1 MNQALTIDASGLSNR
16 QLLEALNAML
26 DKIAAGTAARAGG
39 DGAAGESMPTVQ
51 VTGLA
56 GRDGALMNLERVANI
71 HVEGQLGD
79 YAFAFN
85 RLSNLR
91 VEGNVGDGTGE
102 GMISGGVRVRGN
114 AGSGAGTAISGGTLA
129 IYGSAGDYCGAAMRG
144 GELFVRGNVGAAAGA
159 GSLWGTIVI
168 GGDAGEGLGDA
179 MRGSTIFL
187 KGQAKSLGRGVREA
201 PLREREKL
209 RLGLLLINAGI
220 RGDVRDFR
228 RIVSEATLRA
238 DDAKRPKGEL
248 NPSWR

>member
-1 MNQALTIDASGLSNR
+1 MSSESTIDASSLNDR
-16 QLLEALNAML
+16 QLVEAINNALE
-26 DKIAAGTAARAGG
+26 KTIAASAARPGG
-39 DGAAGESMPTVQ
+39 DGASGDGLPTIQ
-51 VTGLA
+51 ITGA
-56 GRDGALMNLERVANI
+56 TGRDSFLVNLGIAANI
-71 HVEGQLGD
+71 QVDGVLGD

-85 RLSNLR
+85 RVTNIR
-91 VEGNVGDGTGE
+91 MEGNVGDGAGE
-102 GMISGGVRVRGN
+102 GMISGAVRVRGN
-114 AGSGAGTAISGGTLA
+114 AGVGAGTAISGGTLA
-129 IYGSAGDYCGAAMRG
+129 IYGIAGDYCGAAMRG

-187 KGQAKSLGRGVREA
+187 RGNAVSLGRGVREA

-220 RGDVRDFR
+220 RGDVKDFR
-228 RIVSEATLRA
+228 RIVSEATLRS
-238 DDAKRPKGEL
+238 DEAKRPKGEL

>member
-1 MNQALTIDASGLSNR
+1 MNEELTIDAGKMNSR
-16 QLLEALNAML
+16 QLRGAIEAAMA
-26 DKIAAGTAARAGG
+26 KIAAADAARVGG
-39 DGAAGESMPTVQ
+39 DGAVGDGTSLIQIAGVQ
-51 VTGLA
+51 GRDSLLMDLGLA
-56 GRDGALMNLERVANI
+56 TSIQVA
-71 HVEGQLGD
+71 GPLGD

-85 RLSNLR
+85 RMADVR
-91 VEGNVGDGTGE
+91 IDGDVGDGAGE
-102 GMISGGVRVRGN
+102 GMISGAVRVRGN
-114 AGSGAGTAISGGTLA
+114 AGCGAGTAISGGTLA

-144 GELFVRGNVGAAAGA
+144 GELFVRGNVGAGAGS

-187 KGQAKSLGRGVREA
+187 RGKVAALGRGVREA

-220 RGDVRDFR
+220 RGDAKDFR
-228 RIVSEATLRA
+228 RIVSEVTLRG
-238 DDAKRPKGEL
+238 DDAKRPKSEL